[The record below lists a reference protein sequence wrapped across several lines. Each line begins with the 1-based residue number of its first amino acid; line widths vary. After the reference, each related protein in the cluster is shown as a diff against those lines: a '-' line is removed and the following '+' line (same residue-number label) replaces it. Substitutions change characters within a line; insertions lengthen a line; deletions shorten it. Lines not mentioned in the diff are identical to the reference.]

1 MKYNPI
7 LKVPADKDGTF
18 SKQKILDFIE
28 GLGYQ
33 LLPVKG
39 AVNKYWI
46 TGKIEDGELLDFVS
60 GAKYYKLI
68 INDKDFGIASAG
80 DYNAW
85 QFAMDI
91 RTVIK
96 TKGAKA
102 WVK

>member
-7 LKVPADKDGTF
+7 LKVPAEKEGIF
-18 SKQKILDFIE
+18 NKQKILDFME

-33 LLPVKG
+33 LQPVKG
-39 AVNKYWI
+39 SFNKYWI
-46 TGKIEDGELLDFVS
+46 TGKIEDGELLDFIS

-96 TKGAKA
+96 NKGAKA
-102 WVK
+102 